1 MIELEYLSDILQ
13 DIYQSLMI
21 DADDVGLALDE
32 VLQYVEQFEMDEDM
46 LYSFIKEKV
55 EETKENNKTE
65 KGRKMME
72 SLRRSL
78 RDPLS

>member
-1 MIELEYLSDILQ
+1 
-13 DIYQSLMI
+13 MI
-21 DADDVGLALDE
+21 DADDVGLALDD
-32 VLQYVEQFEMDEDM
+32 VMMYVEQFEMDEDM

-72 SLRRSL
+72 SLKRSL